1 MLLLIIVSTALA
13 VVVSNVIELTDENC
27 HTIQTGEWF
36 IKAYAPNCGASQSI
50 ATPWIKLGEWAL
62 DKDYNI
68 AEIDISAESLFGN
81 QLLVKKTPALFHVKD
96 GVFTQFQ
103 GIINSNQYRGKVDTW
118 TTFLKED
125 MSEQLEPLAWYKRP
139 GSTTMI
145 LYTHLTVKFKIPAEA
160 TILILSVAFSM
171 IAIAL
176 FSVSLKLVKTKFC
189 KLELSGKD
197 Q

>member
-1 MLLLIIVSTALA
+1 MLLIIVSTALA
-13 VVVSNVIELTDENC
+13 VVVSNVIELTDKNC

-145 LYTHLTVKFKIPAEA
+145 LYTHLTV

-176 FSVSLKLVKTKFC
+176 FSVSLKFVKTKFC